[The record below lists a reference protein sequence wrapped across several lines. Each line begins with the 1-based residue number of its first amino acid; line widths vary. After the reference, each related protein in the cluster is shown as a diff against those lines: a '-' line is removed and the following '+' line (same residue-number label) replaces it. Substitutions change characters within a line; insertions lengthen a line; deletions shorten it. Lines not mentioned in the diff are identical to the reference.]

1 MDIVLGVFPLDLFS
15 DVSVSFL
22 VQVLVLDSYS
32 SFTLYSLIYD
42 FVLVHSFIHSKI
54 FNALCPLIELI
65 SDVVDVVGTPTD
77 INGDGCFTDD
87 AGFFGTMLSVTPVGL
102 IGW

>member
-1 MDIVLGVFPLDLFS
+1 MLLHFYVLA
-15 DVSVSFL
+15 
-22 VQVLVLDSYS
+22 
-32 SFTLYSLIYD
+32 T
-42 FVLVHSFIHSKI
+42 HSFFLKF

-65 SDVVDVVGTPTD
+65 SDVVGFLDTPTD

-87 AGFFGTMLSVTPVGL
+87 AGIFGSFLAITPVGL